1 MKTYAKISPRFW
13 TGETGRQL
21 RRCPE
26 AQVVAMYLCTAPM
39 ANMIGVYY
47 LPISYISADTGLSME
62 GALEG
67 LRRVSEV
74 GFCTYDEQS
83 EFVFVHEMASW
94 QIGETLKEFDNRG
107 GKVLSLLK
115 ECPKPLAR
123 AFSERYKKNYA
134 IDFSEWLESPFEAPS
149 KPVAVAV
156 AVTVAEAVAE
166 GAGLSDAEAER
177 RPDRP
182 SADSSLPDFV
192 EEPAGGASLALVPE
206 NTVKVGTRMRCE
218 PEKVRQIYNEL
229 LPELPECTMLT
240 KTRRSHIEARF
251 RQLAK
256 EEGFTTSD
264 EVLDGFRDFFTSVR
278 SSPFLM
284 GLKDPGKGRTK
295 AFRANLD
302 WLMTESNFVKVC
314 EGRYFDNAG
323 RV

>member
-1 MKTYAKISPRFW
+1 MKSYSKISSRFW
-13 TGETGRQL
+13 TGATGRQL
-21 RRCPE
+21 RKCPQ
-26 AQVVAMYLCTAPM
+26 AQIVAMYLCTAPM

-47 LPISYISADTGLSME
+47 LPLSYISADTGLTTEDAM
-62 GALEG
+62 EG
-67 LRRVSEV
+67 LRRVSEA
-74 GFCTYDEQS
+74 GFCTYDAQTEY
-83 EFVFVHEMASW
+83 VFVHEMASW
-94 QIGETLKEFDNRG
+94 QIGESLKESDNRTA
-107 GKVLSLLK
+107 KVLALLK
-115 ECPKPLAR
+115 ECPKRLAQ
-123 AFSERYKKNYA
+123 AFSQKYRKKYSV
-134 IDFSEWLESPFEAPS
+134 DFSEWLGTPFEAPS
-149 KPVAVAV
+149 KPVAVAEAV
-156 AVTVAEAVAE
+156 AVTAE
-166 GAGLSDAEAER
+166 GAG
-177 RPDRP
+177 
-182 SADSSLPDFV
+182 SSHATPASPLPDFV
-192 EEPAGGASLALVPE
+192 EEPAGGASLSLVPE
-206 NTVKVGTRMRCE
+206 NAVTVGTRMRCE

-256 EEGFTTSD
+256 EEGFKTSD